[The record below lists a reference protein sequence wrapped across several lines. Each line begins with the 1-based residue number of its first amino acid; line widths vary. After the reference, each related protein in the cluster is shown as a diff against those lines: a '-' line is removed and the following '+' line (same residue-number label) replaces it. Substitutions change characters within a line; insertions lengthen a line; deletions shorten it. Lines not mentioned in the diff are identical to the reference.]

1 MRLLG
6 VDTSS
11 THASVAIVENGGII
25 CEKIYRREGSVASDR
40 THRNNSHAEILL
52 PLIESALTAAGFSLG
67 DISGFAV
74 AIGPGSFT
82 GLRIG
87 LSMVKGLAYGC
98 DVATVGISTLHASA
112 ARESDFNGV
121 VCALLDA
128 RKKEVYAAFFRRRG
142 GPLERLTEDR
152 VMSFGALIDTLHQFG
167 SAHPILLTGSG
178 VTEYGNPVMECLGS
192 HVRVRSDQGL
202 PSVAGAVALLGE
214 ACFAR
219 GEGGP
224 LTSLVPRY
232 LHSSEPQSRALK
244 LG

>member
-1 MRLLG
+1 MRVFG

-11 THASVAIVENGGII
+11 THASVAIVENGAII
-25 CEKIYRREGSVASDR
+25 CEKIYRREPSVAADR

-52 PLIESALTAAGFSLG
+52 PLIESALEAAGLSLG
-67 DISGFAV
+67 EIAGFAV

-87 LSMVKGLAYGC
+87 LSVVKGLTYGC
-98 DVATVGISTLHASA
+98 NVATVGISTLHASA
-112 ARESDFNGV
+112 ARESDFDGV
-121 VCALLDA
+121 ICALLDA

-152 VMSFGALIDTLHQFG
+152 VMSLGTLIDMLHQFG
-167 SAHPILLTGSG
+167 SAQPILLTGAG
-178 VTEYGNPVMECLGS
+178 VTEYGNPVTECLGS
-192 HVRVRSDQGL
+192 QVRVRPDQGL
-202 PSVAGAVALLGE
+202 PSVASAVALLGE

-224 LTSLVPRY
+224 LAALVPQY
-232 LHSSEPQSRALK
+232 LHSSAPQSAAPK